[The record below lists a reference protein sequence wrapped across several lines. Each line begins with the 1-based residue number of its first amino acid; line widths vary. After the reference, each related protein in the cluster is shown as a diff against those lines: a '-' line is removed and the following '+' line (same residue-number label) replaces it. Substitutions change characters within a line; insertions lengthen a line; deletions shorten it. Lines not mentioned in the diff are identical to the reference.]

1 MGSQSDA
8 EVPSSARAPSC
19 SVLIPTQDL
28 PLQSQQDSDSD
39 AIPKNQRLGR
49 FTILRQLGSGG
60 MGAVFAAYDEQLD
73 RKVALKI
80 LHDHQGSLPTLRER
94 ALREAKALA
103 RVSHPRVV
111 AMYDVLEAN
120 DQIYLAMEFVDG
132 ITLRR
137 WQSEH
142 KRSWREILAIYLAAG
157 EGLLAAHQAGVIHRD
172 FKPDN
177 VIVGKDGLPRVA
189 DFGVARLGRTQP
201 QSGLIDGC
209 SFSEEAQ
216 ATIAGIHSG
225 TPGYMSPEQY
235 GDQPVG
241 AASDQFSFCV
251 SLYEALC
258 GYLPFAGTTAEELA
272 QSVCGPLRTPPAK
285 HDFPEELI
293 RTIGRGLSPQPAQR
307 FPSMNELLGELR
319 AELGDTPFAAAKS
332 RQRLVLVFAL
342 IVVFSLFT
350 LQYLSKNQVRIIG
363 SAVKLSIALIAVTL
377 AAGFVNRKALI
388 SNRFHRNIYTQLLIT
403 FVQNFMSRLAL
414 MYLPEVPSRAI
425 FVYEMVIWFGT
436 VVTMARNSMPSL
448 YALSALP
455 ALAVV
460 VLACGRDVPR
470 AYFLLLYPIIL
481 ALILIAWHRRS
492 QRAL

>member
-8 EVPSSARAPSC
+8 EVHSSARAPSS

-28 PLQSQQDSDSD
+28 PLQSQQESHSH
-39 AIPKNQRLGR
+39 ATAPQQRLGR

-80 LHDHQGSLPTLRER
+80 LHNQQDSLPTLRER

-120 DQIYLAMEFVDG
+120 DQLYLAMEFVDG
-132 ITLRR
+132 ITLRT

-142 KRSWREILAIYLAAG
+142 QRSWREILAIYLAAG

-189 DFGVARLGRTQP
+189 DFGVARLGRAQV
-201 QSGLIDGC
+201 QHSAADAYA
-209 SFSEEAQ
+209 SSEATQ

-241 AASDQFSFCV
+241 ATSDQFSFCV

-258 GYLPFAGTTAEELA
+258 GYLPFEGTTAEELA
-272 QSVCGPLRTPPAK
+272 RSVCGPLRAPPANYS
-285 HDFPEELI
+285 FPEELI
-293 RTIGRGLSPQPAQR
+293 RTISRGLSADPKQR
-307 FPSMNELLGELR
+307 FPSMSELLSELR
-319 AELGDTPFAAAKS
+319 VEYGDTPFAAASS
-332 RQRLVLVFAL
+332 RKRLVLVFGL
-342 IVVFSLFT
+342 IVVFSLFM
-350 LQYLSKNQVRIIG
+350 LQYLSINQARIIG
-363 SAVKLSIALIAVTL
+363 SAVKLSIALIAVTIG
-377 AAGFVNRKALI
+377 AGFVTRKALI

-414 MYLPEVPSRAI
+414 TYLPEIPARTV
-425 FVYEMVIWFGT
+425 FVYEMVIWFGAI
-436 VVTMARNSMPSL
+436 VTMARNSLPSL
-448 YALSALP
+448 YVLSALP
-455 ALAVV
+455 AVAVCV
-460 VLACGRDVPR
+460 ATFHKDVPR

-481 ALILIAWHRRS
+481 ALILFAWHHRS
-492 QRAL
+492 QRAM